1 MDIFAQIIRVME
13 WISTLFTN
21 EGVAQSVVVL
31 AAVIAIGLL
40 LSKIKIANISFGI
53 TWILFAGIAF
63 SHFGLEI
70 NSQMLHFVK
79 EFGLILFVYSIGLQV
94 GPSFFSSFKQGGI
107 QLNMLAMSVVLLGVL
122 ITISIHYIT
131 GLSMPT
137 MVGILSGAIT
147 NTPGLGAAQQ
157 TFMDIN
163 GFADPSIGM
172 GYAVAYP
179 LGVLGIIS
187 SLLFIKF
194 FFRIN
199 LGKEMSKL
207 EKLGEDS
214 PDETI
219 KISIKIANPAI
230 YGKKIIDIKRLIDK
244 HFVISRVAK
253 EDEWIQI
260 AGASTV
266 LDKGYEILVIT
277 EIQDKDSVVAFLGK
291 EISKSEEKWNILD
304 KTVIPRRVLVTKSA
318 VNGKSLSDLKLGK
331 AFDITVTRINRA
343 GVDLVATANL
353 KLQMGDRLTV
363 VGTQENID
371 AAASLLGNS
380 MVRLREPNLTSIF
393 IGIALGI
400 ILGSL
405 PFFIP
410 GIPQPVKL
418 GLAGGPLIVAILMSR
433 FGPKLKLVT
442 YTTMSANLMLREIGI
457 SLFLACVGLGAG
469 DGFIDTIVY
478 KGGAVWILYGV
489 IITVVPLLIIG
500 IFARWRYKLNYFT
513 LMGLLSGSTTDP
525 PALAFANASA
535 GNDMPAVSYATVY
548 PLTMFLR
555 VLSAQLLILLF

>member
-1 MDIFAQIIRVME
+1 ME
-13 WISTLFTN
+13 WISALFTN

-40 LSKIKIANISFGI
+40 LSKIKVANISFGI
-53 TWILFAGIAF
+53 TWILFTGIAF
-63 SHFGLEI
+63 SHFGMEI
-70 NSQMLHFVK
+70 NSQILHFIK

-107 QLNMLAMSVVLLGVL
+107 QLNMLALGVVLLGVL
-122 ITISIHYIT
+122 VTISIHYIT
-131 GLSMPT
+131 GLPMPT

-157 TFMDIN
+157 TYMDIY
-163 GFADPSIGM
+163 GSADPSIGM

-187 SLLFIKF
+187 SLLLIKYF
-194 FFRIN
+194 FKIN
-199 LGKEMSKL
+199 LEKEMAKL

-214 PDETI
+214 PDETV
-219 KISIKIANPAI
+219 KVSIRIANPAI
-230 YGKKIIDIKRLIDK
+230 YGKKIIEVKRLIDK

-253 EDEWIQI
+253 GDEWVKI
-260 AGASTV
+260 AGAGTV
-266 LDKGYEILVIT
+266 LDKGYDILVIT
-277 EIQDKDSVVAFLGK
+277 EVQDKESVVAFLGK
-291 EISKSEEKWNILD
+291 EICKSEDSWSVID
-304 KTVIPRRVLVTKSA
+304 KDVIPRRVIVTKSA

-343 GVDLVATANL
+343 GLDLVARANF
-353 KLQMGDRLTV
+353 KLQIGDRLTI
-363 VGTQENID
+363 VGNQESID

-380 MVRLREPNLTSIF
+380 MDRLREPNLTSIF

-457 SLFLACVGLGAG
+457 SLFLACVGLDAG
-469 DGFIDTIVY
+469 GGFVDTIIN

-489 IITVVPLLIIG
+489 VITVVPLLIIG
-500 IFARWRYKLNYFT
+500 IIARWRYKLNYFT

-525 PALAFANASA
+525 PALAFANATA

>member
-1 MDIFAQIIRVME
+1 ME

-21 EGVAQSVVVL
+21 ESVAQSVVIL
-31 AAVIAIGLL
+31 AAVISVGLL

-63 SHFGLEI
+63 SHFGLGI
-70 NSQMLHFVK
+70 NSEILHFIK

-94 GPSFFSSFKQGGI
+94 GPGFFSSFKQGGI
-107 QLNMLAMSVVLLGVL
+107 QLNMLAMGVVMLGVL
-122 ITISIHYIT
+122 VTISIHYIT

-157 TFMDIN
+157 TYLDIH
-163 GFADPSIGM
+163 GSTDPTIAM

-187 SLLFIKF
+187 SLLLIKY

-199 LGKEMSKL
+199 LENEKSKL
-207 EKLGEDS
+207 DKLNEDS
-214 PDETI
+214 PDDTV

-230 YGKKIIDIKRLIDK
+230 YGKRIVDVKRLIDK

-253 EDEWIQI
+253 GDEWVKI
-260 AGASTV
+260 AGADTV
-266 LDKGYEILVIT
+266 LDNGYEILVIT
-277 EIQDKDSVVAFLGK
+277 EIQDKDSVIAFLGK
-291 EISKSEEKWNILD
+291 EISKSEESWSIIDLNVL
-304 KTVIPRRVLVTKSA
+304 PRRVLVTKSA

-331 AFDITVTRINRA
+331 AFGITVTRINRA
-343 GVDLVATANL
+343 GLDLVARANL
-353 KLQMGDRLTV
+353 KLQIGDRLTI
-363 VGTQENID
+363 VGTQESID

-380 MVRLREPNLTSIF
+380 MVKLREPNLTAIF

-457 SLFLACVGLGAG
+457 SLFLACVGLAAG
-469 DGFIDTIVY
+469 GGFIDTIVN

-489 IITVVPLLIIG
+489 IITIVPLLIIG
-500 IFARWRYKLNYFT
+500 VIARLIFKINYFT

-535 GNDMPAVSYATVY
+535 GNDLPAVSYATVY

-555 VLSAQLLILLF
+555 VLTAQLLILLF